1 MSPSSQSG
9 AVGNSHSGS
18 SSLMVRTPYDPDHR
32 VVAVTGAQSFLGK
45 EVIRRLEE
53 DRRYDKILAIDI
65 RKPDIPMTKTQF
77 HKVDLTL
84 PNADEEVAHVLSR
97 ERADTLAHLA
107 LLSKPTHN
115 KTWAHELEA
124 IGTMYVLNACAA
136 CKVHKVVL
144 WSLTALYGA
153 HPQNPN
159 FLDET
164 NSLRGVAESRFFTD
178 KLEAER
184 LARRFRN
191 ENQASVVTILRMAH
205 ILGRRFNNYVSRF
218 IAMPTVPVMAGYDPV
233 IQLLHE
239 EDAIEAFKLSI
250 DSDFNG
256 EYNVASEGVLPL
268 STVLAMAGRVAIPV
282 PHFLAFPLAKVL
294 WMTQVLD
301 LPPMYFDFLRFLC
314 VADIDKAK
322 EEMGFSPRYDIRD
335 IIREFA
341 GSDSPADSALGA
353 SRKPSGISTPREG

>member
-1 MSPSSQSG
+1 M
-9 AVGNSHSGS
+9 
-18 SSLMVRTPYDPDHR
+18 
-32 VVAVTGAQSFLGK
+32 VAVTGAQSFLGK

-53 DRRYDKILAIDI
+53 DQRYVKILAIDI
-65 RKPDIPMTKTQF
+65 RKPDILMTKTQF

-84 PNADEEVAHVLSR
+84 PNADEEVAHILSR
-97 ERADTLAHLA
+97 ERADTLLHLA

-136 CKVHKVVL
+136 CKVHKVVI
-144 WSLTALYGA
+144 WSLSALYGA

-159 FLDET
+159 FLDEQNT
-164 NSLRGVAESRFFTD
+164 LRGVAESRFFTD

-184 LARRFRN
+184 LARRFRK
-191 ENQASVVTILRMAH
+191 ENPASVMTILRMAH

-218 IAMPTVPVMAGYDPV
+218 IAMPVVPVMAGYDPV

-239 EDAIEAFKLSI
+239 EDAIEAFKLSL

-256 EYNVASEGVLPL
+256 EYNVASDGVLPL
-268 STVLAMAGRVAIPV
+268 STVLAMAGRIAVPV

-314 VADIDKAK
+314 VANIDKAK
-322 EEMGFSPRYDIRD
+322 EEMGYSPRFDIRD

-341 GSDSPADSALGA
+341 GSSSPADIGPAPGP
-353 SRKPSGISTPREG
+353 RPSTTGRTTEGGHHGI

>member
-1 MSPSSQSG
+1 MI
-9 AVGNSHSGS
+9 
-18 SSLMVRTPYDPDHR
+18 RTPYDPEHR

-45 EVIRRLEE
+45 EVIRRLEQ

-65 RKPDIPMTKTQF
+65 RKPDIPMTKTQY

-97 ERADTLAHLA
+97 ERADTLVHLA

-153 HPQNPN
+153 HPMNPN
-159 FLDET
+159 FLDEDKK
-164 NSLRGVAESRFFTD
+164 LRGVAESRFFTD

-184 LARRFRN
+184 LARRFRK
-191 ENQASVVTILRMAH
+191 ENRASVVTILRTAH

-218 IAMPTVPVMAGYDPV
+218 IAMPVVPVMAGYDPV

-256 EYNVASEGVLPL
+256 EYNVASAGVLPL
-268 STVLAMAGRVAIPV
+268 STVLAMAGRVAVPV
-282 PHFLAFPLAKVL
+282 PHFLAFPLAKIL

-314 VADIDKAK
+314 VADTDKAK
-322 EEMGFSPRYDIRD
+322 QEMGFSPRFDIRD
-335 IIREFA
+335 IIRGFVGSLPERDA
-341 GSDSPADSALGA
+341 GPG
-353 SRKPSGISTPREG
+353 SRQPPPSVRGPGEGGRHAI

>member
-1 MSPSSQSG
+1 
-9 AVGNSHSGS
+9 
-18 SSLMVRTPYDPDHR
+18 MVRTPYDPDHR

-97 ERADTLAHLA
+97 EQADTMLHLA

-124 IGTMYVLNACAA
+124 IGTMYVLNACVA
-136 CKVHKVVL
+136 CKVHKVIL

-153 HPQNPN
+153 HPMNPN
-159 FLDET
+159 FLDE
-164 NSLRGVAESRFFTD
+164 SSKLRGVTESRFFSD

-184 LARRFRN
+184 LARRYRS
-191 ENQASVVTILRMAH
+191 ENPSSVVTILRTAH

-218 IAMPTVPVMAGYDPV
+218 FAMPTVPVMAGYDPV

-239 EDAIEAFKLSI
+239 EDAIGAFKLAV
-250 DSDFNG
+250 DEDFNG
-256 EYNVASEGVLPL
+256 QYNIASDGVLPL
-268 STVLAMAGRVAIPV
+268 STVLAMAGRVAIPL

-314 VADIDKAK
+314 VADIDRARR
-322 EEMGFSPRYDIRD
+322 EMGYTPRYDIRD
-335 IIREFA
+335 IVREFTGDA
-341 GSDSPADSALGA
+341 TEDPEIQG
-353 SRKPSGISTPREG
+353 PSSVSLKTEGGRHAV

>member
-1 MSPSSQSG
+1 
-9 AVGNSHSGS
+9 
-18 SSLMVRTPYDPDHR
+18 MVRTPYDPDHR
-32 VVAVTGAQSFLGK
+32 VVAVTGAKSFLGQ
-45 EVIRRLEE
+45 EVIRRLE
-53 DRRYDKILAIDI
+53 DDQRYVKILAIDI

-97 ERADTLAHLA
+97 ERADTLVHLA

-136 CKVHKVVL
+136 CKVHKVVI

-153 HPQNPN
+153 HPFNAN
-159 FLDET
+159 FLRE
-164 NSLRGVAESRFFTD
+164 NHKLRGVAESRFFTD

-184 LARRFRN
+184 LARRFRS
-191 ENQASVVTILRMAH
+191 ENRSSVVTILRTAH
-205 ILGRRFNNYVSRF
+205 ILGRKFNNYVSRF
-218 IAMPTVPVMAGYDPV
+218 IAMPVVPVMAGYDPV
-233 IQLLHE
+233 VQLLHE
-239 EDAIEAFKLSI
+239 EDAAEVFKLAI
-250 DSDFNG
+250 DEDHNG
-256 EYNVASEGVLPL
+256 EFNVASSGVLPL
-268 STVLAMAGRVAIPV
+268 STVLAMAGRIAVPV

-314 VADIDKAK
+314 VADINKIK
-322 EEMGFSPRYDIRD
+322 EEMGFTPRHDIRD
-335 IIREFA
+335 VIQGFI
-341 GSDSPADSALGA
+341 GTPASAEA
-353 SRKPSGISTPREG
+353 QVAMRRPSSIGGLRDGGHDAR